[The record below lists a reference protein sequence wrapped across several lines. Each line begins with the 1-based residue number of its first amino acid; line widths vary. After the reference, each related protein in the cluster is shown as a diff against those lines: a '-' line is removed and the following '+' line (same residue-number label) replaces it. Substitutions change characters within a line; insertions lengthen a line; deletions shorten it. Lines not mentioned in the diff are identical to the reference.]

1 MSFGEG
7 VRTFSVDVTHT
18 DPPPS
23 SLRRSAA
30 GVYADIVSP
39 ATLKTSLHLLLN
51 LAIGVPSFVL
61 MVVLVTTT
69 ASLLVVF
76 PLAVFTGW
84 LLLLATRAG
93 GSMERLRHRSLLDV
107 EIIDPHPRHVEGGVL
122 QRLRVWF
129 GSGAIWREILYLI
142 LLLPL
147 GILTFSVT
155 AVLWSL
161 PLVLISA
168 PIEAAIFGDAGG
180 VYYWV
185 LLITGSL
192 IGVTLLA
199 FIPVAIRSLG
209 ELSGAMGKALLGRSS
224 TEVLEER
231 VSHLSSSRTLVADT
245 AQEERRRIERDLHD
259 GAQQRLVALA
269 IDLGMAKEKLDSDL
283 EGARALVEEAH
294 SETKRAIAELRDLA
308 QGIHPAALTERGLE
322 AALTPLAAR
331 SPIPTSLSVEVSERP
346 EPRVESVAYFVVAEA
361 LTNVAKHSRALRARV
376 AVARHGSRLVV
387 EVTDDGIGGA
397 DPDGG
402 GLKGLRNRVDGVD
415 GWFSVAS
422 PTGGPTTI
430 IAELPCETVMST

>member
-1 MSFGEG
+1 
-7 VRTFSVDVTHT
+7 
-18 DPPPS
+18 
-23 SLRRSAA
+23 
-30 GVYADIVSP
+30 
-39 ATLKTSLHLLLN
+39 
-51 LAIGVPSFVL
+51 
-61 MVVLVTTT
+61 MV
-69 ASLLVVF
+69 
-76 PLAVFTGW
+76 
-84 LLLLATRAG
+84 
-93 GSMERLRHRSLLDV
+93 
-107 EIIDPHPRHVEGGVL
+107 
-122 QRLRVWF
+122 
-129 GSGAIWREILYLI
+129 

-147 GILTFSVT
+147 GILTFTV
-155 AVLWSL
+155 AVVLWAL
-161 PLVLISA
+161 PVALIAA

-180 VYYWV
+180 GYYWA
-185 LLITGSL
+185 LLITGAL
-192 IGVTLLA
+192 IGVALLA
-199 FIPVAIRSLG
+199 FIPIAIRALG
-209 ELSGAMGKALLGRSS
+209 QLSGAMGKALLGPSS

-231 VSHLSSSRTLVADT
+231 VSHLASSRTLVADT

-331 SPIPTSLSVEVSERP
+331 SSVPTSLSVEVSERP

-361 LTNVAKHSRALRARV
+361 LTNVAKHSRASRARV

-402 GLKGLRNRVDGVD
+402 GLTGLRNRVDGVD
-415 GWFSVAS
+415 GWFSVTS
-422 PTGGPTTI
+422 PPGGPTTI
-430 IAELPCETVMST
+430 IAELPCETVVST

>member
-1 MSFGEG
+1 
-7 VRTFSVDVTHT
+7 VTHT
-18 DPPPS
+18 DSQSS
-23 SLRRSAA
+23 SLRRSAVS
-30 GVYADIVSP
+30 VYADIVSP

-51 LAIGVPSFVL
+51 LAIGIPSFAL
-61 MVVLVTTT
+61 MVALVTTT
-69 ASLLVVF
+69 AGLLIVF
-76 PLAVFTGW
+76 PLAVLTGG
-84 LLLLATRAG
+84 LLLFVTRAG
-93 GSMERLRHRSLLDV
+93 GAVERLRYRWLLGV
-107 EIIDPHPRHVEGGVL
+107 EIVNPHPRQVEGGIL
-122 QRLRVWF
+122 HQLRVWF
-129 GSGAIWREILYLI
+129 SSGAAWREILYMV

-147 GILTFSVT
+147 GILTFTV
-155 AVLWSL
+155 AVVLWAL
-161 PLVLISA
+161 PVALIGA
-168 PIEAAIFGDAGG
+168 PIEAAIFGDAPGG
-180 VYYWV
+180 YYWA
-185 LLITGSL
+185 LLTTGAL
-192 IGVTLLA
+192 VGVALLA
-199 FIPVAIRSLG
+199 FIPIAIRALG
-209 ELSGAMGKALLGRSS
+209 QLSGAMGKALLGPSS

-231 VSHLSSSRTLVADT
+231 VSHLASSRTLVADT

-331 SPIPTSLSVEVSERP
+331 SSVPTSLSVEVSDRP

-361 LTNVAKHSRALRARV
+361 LTNVAKHSGASRARV

-402 GLKGLRNRVDGVD
+402 GLTGLRNRVDGVD
-415 GWFSVAS
+415 GWFSVTS
-422 PTGGPTTI
+422 PPGGPTTI
-430 IAELPCETVMST
+430 IAELPCETVEST

>member
-1 MSFGEG
+1 MSFGMG
-7 VRTFSVDVTHT
+7 VRRFCGDVTHT
-18 DPPPS
+18 DSQSS
-23 SLRRSAA
+23 SLRRSAVS
-30 GVYADIVSP
+30 VYADIVSP

-51 LAIGVPSFVL
+51 LAIGIPSFAL
-61 MVVLVTTT
+61 MVALVTTT
-69 ASLLVVF
+69 AGLLIVF
-76 PLAVFTGW
+76 PLAVLTGG
-84 LLLLATRAG
+84 LLLFVTRAG
-93 GSMERLRHRSLLDV
+93 GAVERLRYRWLLGV
-107 EIIDPHPRHVEGGVL
+107 EIVNPHPRQVEGGIL
-122 QRLRVWF
+122 HQLRVWF
-129 GSGAIWREILYLI
+129 SSGAVWREILYMI

-147 GILTFSVT
+147 GILTFTV
-155 AVLWSL
+155 AVVLWAL
-161 PLVLISA
+161 PVALIAA

-180 VYYWV
+180 GYYWA
-185 LLITGSL
+185 LLITGAL
-192 IGVTLLA
+192 IGVALLA
-199 FIPVAIRSLG
+199 FIPIAIRALG
-209 ELSGAMGKALLGRSS
+209 QLSGAMGKALLGPSS

-231 VSHLSSSRTLVADT
+231 VSHLASSRTLVADT

-331 SPIPTSLSVEVSERP
+331 SSVPTSLSVEVSDRP
-346 EPRVESVAYFVVAEA
+346 ERRVESVAYFVVAEA
-361 LTNVAKHSRALRARV
+361 LTNVAKHSRASRARV

-402 GLKGLRNRVDGVD
+402 GLTGLRNRVDGVD
-415 GWFSVAS
+415 GWFSVTS
-422 PTGGPTTI
+422 PPGGPTTI
-430 IAELPCETVMST
+430 IAELPCETVEST